1 VEGDDAGHVPAS
13 DPDGFAAL
21 ASLVRPGG
29 TALTTRNVA
38 NTEALA
44 AREVTGSNFQ
54 VSTSSEVLERLAG
67 EVVSGRIAVPPIT
80 RIDLGDVPTL
90 NGHAEGKT
98 VITP

>member
-1 VEGDDAGHVPAS
+1 
-13 DPDGFAAL
+13 
-21 ASLVRPGG
+21 
-29 TALTTRNVA
+29 
-38 NTEALA
+38 
-44 AREVTGSNFQ
+44 